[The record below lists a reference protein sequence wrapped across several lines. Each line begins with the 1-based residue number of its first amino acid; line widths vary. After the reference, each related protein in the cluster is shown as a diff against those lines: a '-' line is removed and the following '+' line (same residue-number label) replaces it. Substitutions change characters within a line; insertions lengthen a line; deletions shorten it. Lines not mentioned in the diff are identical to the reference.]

1 MQRSGS
7 HRVKA
12 VCLSLL
18 DFGRFFFWRSQQ
30 QCRAT
35 KGGPSIMSRKTK
47 RPSTVQAAIAAS
59 LEIAQEHAAIIAA
72 NTTAPYNASVPV
84 AVLTAV
90 SA

>member
-1 MQRSGS
+1 
-7 HRVKA
+7 
-12 VCLSLL
+12 
-18 DFGRFFFWRSQQ
+18 
-30 QCRAT
+30 
-35 KGGPSIMSRKTK
+35 MSRKTK